1 MLCYAT
7 LHLFYDFMHL
17 CTDPIYVCEQ
27 MNGQQDSAGHAVL
40 HEIKLRQCKTH
51 YVWQGD
57 QITEAG
63 LENLLLVPL
72 DFLI

>member
-51 YVWQGD
+51 YV
-57 QITEAG
+57 
-63 LENLLLVPL
+63 
-72 DFLI
+72 